1 MKHSISIAHYCITIN
16 TYGISEGC
24 LGTMSKVSD
33 KKCWNYVL
41 KLLKTK
47 SKSAKSVLCTG

>member
-33 KKCWNYVL
+33 KKC
-41 KLLKTK
+41 
-47 SKSAKSVLCTG
+47 